1 MAREYPRKYE
11 EGLLGLG
18 EIQIVMESG
27 NSKAALLAFAKTI
40 EHLIEGN
47 LILNDS
53 SVLGYG
59 TREICSG
66 VEVEE
71 VSIGFQSIRGFKE
84 TFKDEYNR
92 LTAYDFEVKETDEG
106 VEVTANWIE

>member
-1 MAREYPRKYE
+1 
-11 EGLLGLG
+11 
-18 EIQIVMESG
+18 MEFG

-40 EHLIEGN
+40 ERLVEAD

-53 SVLGYG
+53 SIFGYG
-59 TREICSG
+59 TRKICSE

-71 VSIGFQSIRGFKE
+71 ASIGFQSIRGFKE
-84 TFKDEYNR
+84 TFKEEYNR

-106 VEVTANWIE
+106 VEVKTDWIE

>member
-1 MAREYPRKYE
+1 
-11 EGLLGLG
+11 
-18 EIQIVMESG
+18 MEFG
-27 NSKAALLAFAKTI
+27 NSKAVLLAFANTI
-40 EHLIEGN
+40 ERLVEAD

-59 TREICSG
+59 TRVICDR

-71 VSIGFQSIRGFKE
+71 VSIAFQSICGFKE
-84 TFKDEYNR
+84 TFKEEYNR

-106 VEVTANWIE
+106 VEVKTNWIE

>member
-1 MAREYPRKYE
+1 
-11 EGLLGLG
+11 
-18 EIQIVMESG
+18 MELG

-40 EHLIEGN
+40 ERLVEDN

-59 TREICSG
+59 TRKICSG

-84 TFKDEYNR
+84 TFKEEYNR
-92 LTAYDFEVKETDEG
+92 LTAYDFEEKKTENSVQVTTDWLE
-106 VEVTANWIE
+106 